1 MNKPPKN
8 PINPKKNLL
17 FCIKDISNNDPFL
30 DSSGNIFI
38 NPLFDPLHGWEKNK
52 KTLLLK
58 DTDNSNNN
66 IKKKGN
72 SFTMRLDSIID
83 DIRNERKRNAQ
94 NIKTDNL
101 FKLKKTLNDQSN
113 PKKQISFNAT
123 LNARDALDDLL
134 LQITKKYDLANN
146 SSLNSKQIVSR
157 KKTPPPPPPF
167 PRFVGFFNIMNGFH
181 IDIIFNVWRDRIILY
196 KL

>member
-1 MNKPPKN
+1 MNNSPKN
-8 PINPKKNLL
+8 PINPKKNLI
-17 FCIKDISNNDPFL
+17 FFIKDISNNDPFL
-30 DSSGNIFI
+30 DPSGDIFI

-52 KTLLLK
+52 NTLLLE
-58 DTDNSNNN
+58 DTDNSNNNN

-94 NIKTDNL
+94 NIKTENL
-101 FKLKKTLNDQSN
+101 YKLKTTLNDQSN

-134 LQITKKYDLANN
+134 LQITKKYA
-146 SSLNSKQIVSR
+146 SS
-157 KKTPPPPPPF
+157 
-167 PRFVGFFNIMNGFH
+167 
-181 IDIIFNVWRDRIILY
+181 
-196 KL
+196 